1 MLHVVKDLERMKIN
15 AKDGNVGYV
24 YDFYFDDLTWTARY
38 LVADTGNWLIGRRVL
53 LSPQAVQNPHVVE
66 K

>member
-24 YDFYFDDLTWTARY
+24 YDFYFRL
-38 LVADTGNWLIGRRVL
+38 NLI
-53 LSPQAVQNPHVVE
+53 
-66 K
+66 